1 MTEVLRI
8 CLIACPLVFIAGFGD
23 SVAGGGGIISIPA
36 YLLGGMPTYLPLG
49 TNKLVACMGTA
60 LSSVKYFKSG
70 RVVVKIAALAAI
82 GSLIGSFIGTNLA
95 LLIPEQILRIVVLVA
110 LPLVAI
116 FMIRRREFGQTDDQR
131 KKMPAMKET
140 ALALGSGLTIGLYD
154 GLIGPGTGTFFIL
167 IFTGVFGLDLLTSS
181 GCAKISNL
189 ASNVMS
195 AIIYLINGKIWFAVA
210 IPAIVCGMLGNYCG
224 ARYAIKGGSGNV
236 RKIMF
241 VVLILLF
248 VKIGLELMGVI

>member
-1 MTEVLRI
+1 MSEILHI
-8 CLIACPLVFIAGFGD
+8 CLIACPLVFIAGFVD

-36 YLLGGMPTYLPLG
+36 YLLAGMPTYLALG

-60 LSSVKYFKSG
+60 LSSVKYFRSG
-70 RVVVKIAALAAI
+70 RVIVKIAALAAV
-82 GSLIGSFIGTNLA
+82 GSLGGSFIGTNLA
-95 LLIPEQILRIVVLVA
+95 LLIPERALRIVVLVA
-110 LPLVAI
+110 LPAVAL
-116 FMIRRREFGQTDDQR
+116 FLIRRREFGQAENER
-131 KKMPAMKET
+131 KEMENGKET

-167 IFTGVFGLDLLTSS
+167 IFSGIFGLDLLTSS

-195 AIIYLINGKIWFAVA
+195 TIIYVINGKVWFAVA
-210 IPAIVCGMLGNYCG
+210 VPAMICCMLGNYAG

-236 RKIMF
+236 RKIMLL
-241 VVLILLF
+241 VLVLLF
-248 VKIGLELMGVI
+248 VKIGLEMTGIL

>member
-1 MTEVLRI
+1 
-8 CLIACPLVFIAGFGD
+8 
-23 SVAGGGGIISIPA
+23 
-36 YLLGGMPTYLPLG
+36 
-49 TNKLVACMGTA
+49 
-60 LSSVKYFKSG
+60 VKYFKSG

-95 LLIPEQILRIVVLVA
+95 LLIPEQMLRIVVLVA

-116 FMIRRREFGQTDDQR
+116 FMIRRREFGQTENQR
-131 KKMPAMKET
+131 KELPASKET
-140 ALALGSGLTIGLYD
+140 MLALGSGLTIGLYD

>member
-1 MTEVLRI
+1 MSEVLHI
-8 CLIACPLVFIAGFGD
+8 CLIACPLVFIAGFVD

-36 YLLGGMPTYLPLG
+36 YLIAGMPTYLALG

-60 LSSVKYFKSG
+60 LSSVKYFRSG

-82 GSLIGSFIGTNLA
+82 GSLCGSFIGTNLA
-95 LLIPEQILRIVVLVA
+95 LLIPERILRLVVLVA
-110 LPLVAI
+110 LPVVAI
-116 FMIRRREFGQTDDQR
+116 FLIRRREFGRDESQR
-131 KKMPAMKET
+131 KVMEPAKET
-140 ALALGSGLTIGLYD
+140 VLALGSGVTIGLYD
-154 GLIGPGTGTFFIL
+154 GLVGPGTGTFFIL
-167 IFTGVFGLDLLTSS
+167 IFTGIFGLDLLTSS

-189 ASNVMS
+189 ASNLMS
-195 AIIYLINGKIWFAVA
+195 VIIYLINGKIWFAVA
-210 IPAIVCGMLGNYCG
+210 IPAIACCMLGNYAG

-248 VKIGLELMGVI
+248 VKIGLELIGVI

>member
-1 MTEVLRI
+1 MSEVLHI
-8 CLIACPLVFIAGFGD
+8 CLIACPLVFIAGFVD

-36 YLLGGMPTYLPLG
+36 YLLAGMPTYLALG

-60 LSSVKYFKSG
+60 LSSVKYFRSG

-82 GSLIGSFIGTNLA
+82 GSLCGSFIGTNLA
-95 LLIPEQILRIVVLVA
+95 LLIPERILRLVVLVA
-110 LPLVAI
+110 LPVVAV
-116 FMIRRREFGQTDDQR
+116 FLIRRREFGRDESQR
-131 KKMPAMKET
+131 KVMKPAKET
-140 ALALGSGLTIGLYD
+140 VLALGSGVTIGLYD
-154 GLIGPGTGTFFIL
+154 GLVGPGTGTFFIL
-167 IFTGVFGLDLLTSS
+167 IFTGIFGLDLLTSS

-189 ASNVMS
+189 ASNLMS
-195 AIIYLINGKIWFAVA
+195 VIIYLINGKIWFAVA
-210 IPAIVCGMLGNYCG
+210 IPAIVCCMLGNYAG

-248 VKIGLELMGVI
+248 VKIGLELIGVI

>member
-1 MTEVLRI
+1 M
-8 CLIACPLVFIAGFGD
+8 
-23 SVAGGGGIISIPA
+23 
-36 YLLGGMPTYLPLG
+36 
-49 TNKLVACMGTA
+49 
-60 LSSVKYFKSG
+60 
-70 RVVVKIAALAAI
+70 
-82 GSLIGSFIGTNLA
+82 IGSFIGTNLA
-95 LLIPEQILRIVVLVA
+95 LLIPEQMLRIVVLVA

-116 FMIRRREFGQTDDQR
+116 FMIRRREFGQTENQR
-131 KKMPAMKET
+131 KELPASKET
-140 ALALGSGLTIGLYD
+140 MLALGSGLTIGLYD

-195 AIIYLINGKIWFAVA
+195 TIIYLINGKIWFAVA
-210 IPAIVCGMLGNYCG
+210 IPAIACCMLGNYCG